1 MACCARRSRTCARI
15 RIRQGASTITQ
26 QLARNTF
33 PLKGRTFG
41 RKILEIYVARR
52 IETTLTKDQIME
64 YYLNRIYLG
73 SGLYGVEAASK
84 GYFGKPARDL
94 TLGESAT
101 LAGSDQ
107 KPQ

>member
-1 MACCARRSRTCARI
+1 MISVECYAPAFKNLRSN

-84 GYFGKPARDL
+84 GIFRQIRARPHAWEKRRRWP
-94 TLGESAT
+94 G
-101 LAGSDQ
+101 
-107 KPQ
+107 